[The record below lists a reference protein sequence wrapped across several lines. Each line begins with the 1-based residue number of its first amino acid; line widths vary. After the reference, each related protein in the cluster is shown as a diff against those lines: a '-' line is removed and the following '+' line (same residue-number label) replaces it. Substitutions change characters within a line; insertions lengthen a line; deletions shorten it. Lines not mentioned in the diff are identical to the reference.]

1 MHTRNPVCTDCGIN
15 KLQHARANLG
25 YTVCLTCGERA
36 ARARKHTTAPLSK
49 SNYVLI
55 HAQAAQPQEHADLTN
70 TLK

>member
-1 MHTRNPVCTDCGIN
+1 MYPRNPVCTECGIN

-25 YTVCLTCGERA
+25 YTICLTCGEKQ

-55 HAQAAQPQEHADLTN
+55 TDPTMLKQLNPKN
-70 TLK
+70 TQT